1 MDPVH
6 RAFRGGRPVERAAVE
21 ELEVVVPGG
30 AAAGEFV
37 QMDLRQR
44 LAVLRVPLLREELVF
59 HRKAGN
65 QQDRGLGVFCADDV
79 EES

>member
-1 MDPVH
+1 MCPIFFCEGLFRKPLCVA
-6 RAFRGGRPVERAAVE
+6 AFAAE
-21 ELEVVVPGG
+21 GFGG